1 MTTENNS
8 VTKWRES
15 VIEEG
20 NKIINGV
27 TDNKEVLKAL
37 NARYIRSKH
46 LEIKDGKLQIMDKV
60 FTTDKIL
67 K

>member
-1 MTTENNS
+1 MKTENDV
-8 VTKWRES
+8 VTKWREA

-37 NARYIRSKH
+37 NASYIRSKY
-46 LEIKDGKLQIMDKV
+46 LEIKDNKLQIMDKV
-60 FTTDKIL
+60 FTTNKIIR
-67 K
+67 

>member
-8 VTKWRES
+8 VTKWREA

-20 NKIINGV
+20 NKIINGI
-27 TDNKEVLKAL
+27 TNLEVLKAL
-37 NARYIRSKH
+37 DAYYIRSKH
-46 LEIKDGKLQIMDKV
+46 LEIKDNKLQIMDKV
-60 FTTDKIL
+60 FTTNKII

>member
-1 MTTENNS
+1 MKTENDA

-15 VIEEG
+15 IIEEG

-27 TDNKEVLKAL
+27 TNLEALKAL
-37 NARYIRSKH
+37 DAHYIRSKH
-46 LEIKDGKLQIMDKV
+46 LEIKDNKLQIMDKV
-60 FTTDKIL
+60 FTTDKII

>member
-1 MTTENNS
+1 MKTENDT

-27 TDNKEVLKAL
+27 TNLEVLKAL
-37 NARYIRSKH
+37 DANYIRSKH
-46 LEIKDGKLQIMDKV
+46 LEIKDNKLQIINKV
-60 FTTDKIL
+60 FTTNKII

>member
-1 MTTENNS
+1 MKTENDT

-27 TDNKEVLKAL
+27 TNLEALKAL
-37 NARYIRSKH
+37 DTNYIRSKH
-46 LEIKDGKLQIMDKV
+46 LEIKDNKLQIINKV
-60 FTTDKIL
+60 FTTDKII

>member
-1 MTTENNS
+1 MKTENDA

-20 NKIINGV
+20 NKIINGI
-27 TDNKEVLKAL
+27 TNLEALKAL
-37 NARYIRSKH
+37 DANYIRSKH
-46 LEIKDGKLQIMDKV
+46 LEIKDNKLQIMDKV
-60 FTTDKIL
+60 FTTDKII